1 MADLTGAKNDNK
13 GLFFTKDPDAN
24 IVYGI
29 DWTQYL
35 ASGGGTISSKDVT
48 IETITGDSAP
58 LAFPT
63 DESTDVTVSGK
74 QVNVRL
80 NGGTVGNEY
89 NVDVKITTNQGDT
102 DSRRFRI
109 IVKRKHL

>member
-1 MADLTGAKNDNK
+1 MADLTGAKQDNK
-13 GLFFTKDPDAN
+13 GLFFVKDPDAN
-24 IVYGI
+24 LVYGI

-35 ASGGGTISSKDVT
+35 AAGGGTISSKDVT

-58 LAFPT
+58 LRFPT

-74 QVNVRL
+74 QINIRL
-80 NGGTVGNEY
+80 SGGSVGNEY
-89 NVDVKITTNQGDT
+89 NVDCKIVASGGDT